1 MPDLAAAVDSRSK
14 RLEEFVMDLF
24 SLGFATG
31 QPLVLT
37 LPGVAVGL
45 LVVVH
50 LLSPRVQSGWASV

>member
-1 MPDLAAAVDSRSK
+1 
-14 RLEEFVMDLF
+14 MDLF

-45 LVVVH
+45 LVVVY
-50 LLSPRVQSGWASV
+50 LLSPRVQSDWASV